1 MIESTERTINSYK
14 NPYMQIYFWIKSE
27 MMDLNAIQNWLQE
40 RNRLL
45 DAKQKLETK
54 QRNNESRLNVLETG
68 KKSIRNL
75 FKSKS
80 SKENEADT
88 LRHLIDIES
97 TEIISYMKIIN
108 IITQYIAEKAIPFF
122 KKDKMNNYYNMLDIM
137 WSQEQTN
144 VNISTTYWTML
155 QGQVAYSQY

>member
-1 MIESTERTINSYK
+1 MD
-14 NPYMQIYFWIKSE
+14 IK
-27 MMDLNAIQNWLQE
+27 I
-40 RNRLL
+40 
-45 DAKQKLETK
+45 KLETK
-54 QRNNESRLNVLETG
+54 QRNNESRLNTLETG
-68 KKSIRNL
+68 KKSLRNL

-97 TEIISYMKIIN
+97 ADIINYMKITN

-122 KKDKMNNYYNMLDIM
+122 KNDKMNNYYNMIDILC
-137 WSQEQTN
+137 SQEQAN
-144 VNISTTYWTML
+144 ANISTSYWTMV